1 MAKRKRRL
9 SRRPKVKQKRVKNQV
24 AVDNQIK
31 RKKSLGA
38 LRKHEKTKPRSP
50 DATGKLSFQRHTLAE
65 ISKQLDEAGGDEI
78 GCNIAAWKN
87 HDQNGQ
93 YLTVEVSP
101 EFVGYGRQRSNPGMF
116 DDIFDDDE
124 CQFSSWM

>member
-1 MAKRKRRL
+1 VTKRKHRL
-9 SRRPKVKQKRVKNQV
+9 SRRRNAKEKWVEKQI

-38 LRKHEKTKPRSP
+38 LRKHEKTKSRSP
-50 DATGKLSFQRHTLAE
+50 DATGKLYFQRHTLAE
-65 ISKQLDEAGGDEI
+65 ISRQLDEAGGDEI

-87 HDQNGQ
+87 SDQDGQ

-101 EFVGYGRQRSNPGMF
+101 EFMPYGSYARKPGMF
-116 DDIFDDDE
+116 DDIFGDDE
-124 CQFSSWM
+124 

>member
-9 SRRPKVKQKRVKNQV
+9 SRRPKVKERRVENQIY
-24 AVDNQIK
+24 VDDQIK

-38 LRKHEKTKPRSP
+38 LRKHQKTKPRSP
-50 DATGKLSFQRHTLAE
+50 DATGKLYFQRHTLTE
-65 ISKQLDEAGGDEI
+65 ISRQLDDAGGDEI
-78 GCNIAAWKN
+78 SCNIAAWKN
-87 HDQNGQ
+87 NDQQGQ

-101 EFVGYGRQRSNPGMF
+101 EFVPYGPHTRKPGMF

-124 CQFSSWM
+124 

>member
-9 SRRPKVKQKRVKNQV
+9 SRRPNVKEKRVENQV

-38 LRKHEKTKPRSP
+38 LRPHQKTKPRSP
-50 DATGKLSFQRHTLAE
+50 DATGKLYFQRHTLAE
-65 ISKQLDEAGGDEI
+65 ISRKLKDDGGDEI
-78 GCNIAAWKN
+78 SCNIAAWKN
-87 HDQNGQ
+87 NDQHGQ

-101 EFVGYGRQRSNPGMF
+101 EFMPYAPGVALHIASAF
-116 DDIFDDDE
+116 QDY
-124 CQFSSWM
+124 

>member
-9 SRRPKVKQKRVKNQV
+9 SRRSKMKENRVENQFT
-24 AVDNQIK
+24 VDNQIT

-38 LRKHEKTKPRSP
+38 LRPHQKTKPRSP
-50 DATGKLSFQRHTLAE
+50 DVTGKVHFQRHTLAE
-65 ISKQLDEAGGDEI
+65 ISRQLDEAGGDEI
-78 GCNIAAWKN
+78 SCNIAGWKN
-87 HDQNGQ
+87 TDQGGQ

-101 EFVGYGRQRSNPGMF
+101 AFTPYRSHTHKPGMF

-124 CQFSSWM
+124 